1 LENIPYNDY
10 IRRGNN
16 MEISDKINQILKE
29 RNISANKLAKEADI
43 PVSNIYK
50 IIQDK
55 NLNPGVYTV
64 KAIADYLGITID
76 ELIENKAK

>member
-1 LENIPYNDY
+1 MAVD
-10 IRRGNN
+10 
-16 MEISDKINQILKE
+16 DKINQLLEE
-29 RNISANKLAKEADI
+29 RNMSIHKLAKEANI

-50 IIQDK
+50 ITQGK

-76 ELIENKAK
+76 ELVK

>member
-1 LENIPYNDY
+1 
-10 IRRGNN
+10 
-16 MEISDKINQILKE
+16 MEINDKIKRLLKE
-29 RNISANKLAKEADI
+29 RNISIHKLAKEANI

-50 IIQDK
+50 ITQGK

-76 ELIENKAK
+76 ELVK

>member
-1 LENIPYNDY
+1 MLDY
-10 IRRGNN
+10 KLR
-16 MEISDKINQILKE
+16 QILKE
-29 RNISANKLAKEADI
+29 RNISIHKLSKEADI

-50 IIQDK
+50 IIQGK

-76 ELIENKAK
+76 ELVK

>member
-1 LENIPYNDY
+1 MTIDDRLKE
-10 IRRGNN
+10 
-16 MEISDKINQILKE
+16 ILKE
-29 RNISANKLAKEADI
+29 RNISIHKLSKEAEI

-50 IIQDK
+50 IIQGK

-76 ELIENKAK
+76 ELVK

>member
-1 LENIPYNDY
+1 
-10 IRRGNN
+10 

>member
-1 LENIPYNDY
+1 MTVGDILEV
-10 IRRGNN
+10 
-16 MEISDKINQILKE
+16 ILRE
-29 RNISANKLAKEADI
+29 RNISIYKLSKEADV

-50 IIQDK
+50 IIQGK

-76 ELIENKAK
+76 DLVK

>member
-1 LENIPYNDY
+1 MTVGDILEV
-10 IRRGNN
+10 
-16 MEISDKINQILKE
+16 ILRE
-29 RNISANKLAKEADI
+29 RNISIYKLSKEADV

-50 IIQDK
+50 IIQGK

-76 ELIENKAK
+76 ELVK

>member
-1 LENIPYNDY
+1 
-10 IRRGNN
+10 

-29 RNISANKLAKEADI
+29 RNISANKLAKKADI

-50 IIQDK
+50 IIQGK
-55 NLNPGVYTV
+55 NLNPGIYTV

>member
-1 LENIPYNDY
+1 MAIND
-10 IRRGNN
+10 RV
-16 MEISDKINQILKE
+16 NQILKD
-29 RNISANKLAKEADI
+29 RNISIHKLAKEADI

-50 IIQDK
+50 ITQGK

-76 ELIENKAK
+76 ELVE

>member
-1 LENIPYNDY
+1 MKIN
-10 IRRGNN
+10 
-16 MEISDKINQILKE
+16 DKINRLLEE

-50 IIQDK
+50 IIQNK

-64 KAIADYLGITID
+64 KAIADYLGFTID

>member
-1 LENIPYNDY
+1 MTIDDRL
-10 IRRGNN
+10 RA
-16 MEISDKINQILKE
+16 ILKV
-29 RNISANKLAKEADI
+29 RNISAHKLSKEADI

-50 IIQDK
+50 IIQGK

-76 ELIENKAK
+76 ELVK

>member
-1 LENIPYNDY
+1 MTIDDRL
-10 IRRGNN
+10 RV
-16 MEISDKINQILKE
+16 ILKE
-29 RNISANKLAKEADI
+29 RNISIHKLSKEADI

-50 IIQDK
+50 IIQGK

-76 ELIENKAK
+76 ELVK

>member
-1 LENIPYNDY
+1 MAIND
-10 IRRGNN
+10 
-16 MEISDKINQILKE
+16 KVNQLLKE
-29 RNISANKLAKEADI
+29 RNININKLAQKAEI

-50 IIQDK
+50 ITQGK

-76 ELIENKAK
+76 ELVK

>member
-1 LENIPYNDY
+1 
-10 IRRGNN
+10 

-43 PVSNIYK
+43 SVSNIYK
-50 IIQDK
+50 IIQGK
-55 NLNPGVYTV
+55 NLNPGIYTV

>member
-1 LENIPYNDY
+1 MKIN
-10 IRRGNN
+10 
-16 MEISDKINQILKE
+16 DKINRLLEE

-50 IIQDK
+50 IIQNK

>member
-1 LENIPYNDY
+1 MLIN
-10 IRRGNN
+10 
-16 MEISDKINQILKE
+16 DKINQLLKE
-29 RNISANKLAKEADI
+29 KNISANKLAKEADI

-50 IIQDK
+50 IVQNK

-76 ELIENKAK
+76 ELIENKIK